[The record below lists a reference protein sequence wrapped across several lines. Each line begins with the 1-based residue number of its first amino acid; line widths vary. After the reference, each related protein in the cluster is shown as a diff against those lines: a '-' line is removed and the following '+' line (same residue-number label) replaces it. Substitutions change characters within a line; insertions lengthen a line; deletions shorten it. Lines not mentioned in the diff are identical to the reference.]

1 VLVLSAL
8 VCSLSF
14 SFSSFPNPYAAS
26 RVKDLFPEKNQLGS
40 LAAVIG
46 NNDTSAASLSSVRTE
61 LMTTKGK
68 DVEKLLNKYSLAAFK
83 EGTVSFWRKLRRVQ
97 EPTNLE
103 KIMQDID
110 EGKIKLGDS
119 EPPGSDLE
127 EAEVAEKSA
136 SAEPSTVSTAERCN
150 RFNRRTSSE
159 PSTVSA
165 VAVPAPLVMSAWDLR
180 KALVPGCDPEAD
192 EATEEWNEI
201 HSQTHPDIQDFLKRK
216 RKDEPH
222 RQAVCVNG
230 EAVSKTEERI
240 RKKEVPANKD
250 GEEARDSSSLP
261 KRHKHEPAKGGSGTH
276 LKAILTTPGVH
287 VGGAGGKARAS
298 AAEDMDTSPVS
309 VNLGD
314 TEEEEEEEED
324 EEPRGRGGAG
334 EQAGAEGKILHP
346 DDKVRIGGLNWSR

>member
-1 VLVLSAL
+1 M
-8 VCSLSF
+8 
-14 SFSSFPNPYAAS
+14 
-26 RVKDLFPEKNQLGS
+26 KDLFPEKNQQGS

-83 EGTVSFWRKLRRVQ
+83 ESTASFWRKLRRVQ

-119 EPPGSDLE
+119 EPPGSDLK

-136 SAEPSTVSTAERCN
+136 SAEPSTVSTAERFN
-150 RFNRRTSSE
+150 RFNRRTSAE

-165 VAVPAPLVMSAWDLR
+165 VAVPAPLVMSAWELR
-180 KALVPGCDPEAD
+180 EALVPGGDPHAEESAQ
-192 EATEEWNEI
+192 EWNEI
-201 HSQTHPDIQDFLKRK
+201 HNQTHPDIQHFLAERKRK
-216 RKDEPH
+216 RKDDQH
-222 RQAVCVNG
+222 RQAMSVNR

-261 KRHKHEPAKGGSGTH
+261 KRHKHEPAKGGSETH
-276 LKAILTTPGVH
+276 LKAILTIPGVH

-309 VNLGD
+309 INLGD
-314 TEEEEEEEED
+314 TEEEED

-334 EQAGAEGKILHP
+334 EQAGAEGKVLHP
-346 DDKVRIGGLNWSR
+346 DDKVWIGGLNWSRE

>member
-1 VLVLSAL
+1 
-8 VCSLSF
+8 
-14 SFSSFPNPYAAS
+14 
-26 RVKDLFPEKNQLGS
+26 VKHLFPEKSQQGS
-40 LAAVIG
+40 LATVIC
-46 NNDTSAASLSSVRTE
+46 NNDTSAASLLSVRTE
-61 LMTTKGK
+61 LMATKGK

-97 EPTNLE
+97 EPTILE

-136 SAEPSTVSTAERCN
+136 STEPSTVSTAER
-150 RFNRRTSSE
+150 FNRVNCRISAE

-165 VAVPAPLVMSAWDLR
+165 VAVPAPLLMSAWELR
-180 KALVPGCDPEAD
+180 EALVPGGDAN
-192 EATEEWNEI
+192 AEETIQEWTEI

-314 TEEEEEEEED
+314 TEEEEEEDED